1 MTRFGLGFAVVLS
14 LLACRSPAERLAKPP
29 ELEIPGQGKCVVGGA
44 ASHPLVVE
52 WAAAERASLEA
63 RLKRGLVA
71 VRVDG
76 CAIEVQRQCDVKG
89 EYSYLGLT
97 RKNDR
102 VKIRSADELYAQLP
116 LGAARLE
123 GKLARSGE
131 LDVEIALVG
140 MLEAPEGRPGR
151 DLLTGDC
158 EAATHV
164 ITGVQ
169 VGAFHFFAG
178 GAGEIKVGAGF
189 NQIGAGGGSTAE
201 RETLSADGQPSSCD
215 ASTTADMKPPEGC
228 GALIRIELSALPGLA
243 VAQRT
248 PCPVGSRWDGQTCA
262 MEPCPVGMS
271 RKPDGACVA
280 VSTPAPAPVIT
291 PPVTNTPTPA
301 TTTPASAPK
310 PVDDEVVLCQK
321 LCDRDLLCESEE
333 KNMAPPEG
341 KARER
346 YMRTCQRLCEFG
358 ATDWTRPQLRRCM
371 EKETCGEF
379 RACVHPADPSF

>member
-1 MTRFGLGFAVVLS
+1 MRRFGLGFAVVLS
-14 LLACRSPAERLAKPP
+14 MLACRSPAERLAKPP
-29 ELEIPGQGKCVVGGA
+29 ELEIPGGGKCVVGGT

-76 CAIEVQRQCDVKG
+76 CAIEVQRQCDVTG
-89 EYSYLGLT
+89 EYTYLGLT

-151 DLLTGDC
+151 DLLAGDC

-201 RETLSADGQPSSCD
+201 RETLSADGQPASCD
-215 ASTTADMKPPEGC
+215 ASTTSDTRPPEGC

-271 RKPDGACVA
+271 RKTDGTCVA
-280 VSTPAPAPVIT
+280 AA
-291 PPVTNTPTPA
+291 TPA
-301 TTTPASAPK
+301 TTTTTTPGTISPAPANTTSASAPK
-310 PVDDEVVLCQK
+310 PVDDEVALCQK
-321 LCDRDLLCESEE
+321 LCDRSLECESAAN
-333 KNMAPPEG
+333 NMAPPEG

-346 YMRTCQRLCEFG
+346 YLRSCRRLCEFST
-358 ATDWTRPQLRRCM
+358 TDWNRPQMRTCLER
-371 EKETCGEF
+371 TACGEF
-379 RACVHPADPSF
+379 MTCIGPPDPN

>member
-1 MTRFGLGFAVVLS
+1 MIRPGGWFALVLALGS
-14 LLACRSPAERLAKPP
+14 CRSPAERLAKPP

-76 CAIEVQRQCDVKG
+76 CEIAVMRQCDVQG
-89 EYSYLGLT
+89 EYAYLGLT

-123 GKLARSGE
+123 GKLARAGE

-140 MLEAPEGRPGR
+140 MLEAPQARPGR
-151 DLLTGDC
+151 DLLAGDC
-158 EAATHV
+158 DAATHI

-201 RETLSADGQPSSCD
+201 RETLSADGQPASCD
-215 ASTTADMKPPEGC
+215 ASTTADLRPPEGC

-243 VAQRT
+243 VAQPT
-248 PCPVGSRWDGQTCA
+248 ACPIGSRWDGQTCA

-271 RKPDGACVA
+271 RKTDGTCVA
-280 VSTPAPAPVIT
+280 SAGYPGPTTPASPGGG
-291 PPVTNTPTPA
+291 PTPA
-301 TTTPASAPK
+301 TTTPVSEPRPA
-310 PVDDEVVLCQK
+310 DDEAALCRQ
-321 LCDRDLLCESEE
+321 LCERQLGCESEA
-333 KNMAPPEG
+333 NDMAPPEG

-346 YMRTCQRLCEFG
+346 YVRSCGRMCEF
-358 ATDWTRPQLRRCM
+358 AVTDWNRPQMRRCM
-371 EKETCGEF
+371 TAETCGEF
-379 RACVHPADPSF
+379 MSCVNPPDPP

>member
-1 MTRFGLGFAVVLS
+1 MIRFGGWFAVM
-14 LLACRSPAERLAKPP
+14 LALGSCRSPAERLAKPP

-76 CAIEVQRQCDVKG
+76 CEIAVMRQCDVQG

-123 GKLARSGE
+123 GKLARAGE

-140 MLEAPEGRPGR
+140 MLEAPQGRPGR

-158 EAATHV
+158 DAATHI

-189 NQIGAGGGSTAE
+189 NQIGAGAGSTAE
-201 RETLSADGQPSSCD
+201 RETLSADGQPASCD
-215 ASTTADMKPPEGC
+215 ASTTADTKPPEGC

-243 VAQRT
+243 AAQPT
-248 PCPVGSRWDGQTCA
+248 ACPTGSRWDGQTCA

-271 RKPDGACVA
+271 RKPDGTCVA
-280 VSTPAPAPVIT
+280 AGGSPG
-291 PPVTNTPTPA
+291 PTTSPGTIGPEPT
-301 TTTPASAPK
+301 TTTPTSAPK
-310 PVDDEVVLCQK
+310 PADDEVALCQQ
-321 LCDRDLLCESEE
+321 LCDRQLGCESEA
-333 KNMAPPEG
+333 NNVAPPEG
-341 KARER
+341 KALER
-346 YMRTCQRLCEFG
+346 YMRSCRRMCEF
-358 ATDWTRPQLRRCM
+358 AVTDWNRPQMRRCM
-371 EKETCGEF
+371 TAETCGEF
-379 RACVHPADPSF
+379 TRCVQPPDPS

>member
-1 MTRFGLGFAVVLS
+1 MIRPGGWFAVVLALGS
-14 LLACRSPAERLAKPP
+14 CRSPAERLAKPP

-76 CAIEVQRQCDVKG
+76 CEIAIQRQCAVQG
-89 EYSYLGLT
+89 QYAYLGLT

-123 GKLARSGE
+123 SKLARSGE

-140 MLEAPEGRPGR
+140 MLEAPAGRPGR
-151 DLLTGDC
+151 DLLAGDC
-158 EAATHV
+158 EAATHI

-178 GAGEIKVGAGF
+178 GAGEIKVGGGF
-189 NQIGAGGGSTAE
+189 NQIGAGVGSSAE
-201 RETLSADGQPSSCD
+201 RETLSADGQPASCD
-215 ASTTADMKPPEGC
+215 AATTADTRAPEGC

-243 VAQRT
+243 VAQST
-248 PCPVGSRWDGQTCA
+248 ACPSGSRWDGHTCA
-262 MEPCPVGMS
+262 AEPCPVGMS
-271 RKPDGACVA
+271 RRPDGTCVA
-280 VSTPAPAPVIT
+280 VAVSPRPSPGAPPASTS
-291 PPVTNTPTPA
+291 PTPA
-301 TTTPASAPK
+301 TTTPTSAPA
-310 PVDDEVVLCQK
+310 PVNDEAALCQQ
-321 LCDRDLLCESEE
+321 LCERQLQCEADA
-333 KNMAPPEG
+333 NNVAPPEG
-341 KARER
+341 KARDR
-346 YMRTCQRLCEFG
+346 YVRSCQRMCEF
-358 ATDWTRPQLRRCM
+358 AVTDWNRPQMRRCM
-371 EKETCGEF
+371 KIESCGEF
-379 RACVHPADPSF
+379 VACVNPPEP

>member
-1 MTRFGLGFAVVLS
+1 VIRVGGWFAVVLALGS
-14 LLACRSPAERLAKPP
+14 CRSPAERLAKPP

-63 RLKRGLVA
+63 RLRRGLVA

-76 CAIEVQRQCDVKG
+76 CEIAVLRQCDVQG

-123 GKLARSGE
+123 GKLARAGE

-140 MLEAPEGRPGR
+140 MLEAPAGRPGR
-151 DLLTGDC
+151 DLLSGDC
-158 EAATHV
+158 DAATHI

-189 NQIGAGGGSTAE
+189 NQIGAGAGSTAE
-201 RETLSADGQPSSCD
+201 RETLSADGQPASCD
-215 ASTTADMKPPEGC
+215 ASTTGDVKPPEGC
-228 GALIRIELSALPGLA
+228 GALIRIELSALPGPA
-243 VAQRT
+243 TVQQTA
-248 PCPVGSRWDGQTCA
+248 CPAGSRWDGQTCA
-262 MEPCPVGMS
+262 TEPCPVGMS
-271 RKPDGACVA
+271 RKTDGTCVA
-280 VSTPAPAPVIT
+280 AADFP
-291 PPVTNTPTPA
+291 TPTPTAPPDTIGPGPA
-301 TTTPASAPK
+301 TTTPVSAPK
-310 PVDDEVVLCQK
+310 PADDEVALCQQM
-321 LCDRDLLCESEE
+321 CDRQLQCESEAN
-333 KNMAPPEG
+333 NMAPPEG
-341 KARER
+341 KALER
-346 YMRTCQRLCEFG
+346 YMRTCRRLCEF
-358 ATDWTRPQLRRCM
+358 AVTDWNRPQMRRCM
-371 EKETCGEF
+371 TAETCGEF
-379 RACVHPADPSF
+379 TRCVQPPDPS